1 MGGFYYER
9 KKVIVLLPELKIPI
23 SIEVFET
30 NLEYFINEYVLSCEN
45 PNLQFEKCK
54 IGFSG
59 HRYTIYSKQKDS
71 LKSNPVKIGEID
83 VFKIYEE
90 KVEIKAA
97 VYDIENSKEC
107 LKFFNE
113 FYYMVFNKWHIVPKP
128 FKGHIL
134 DDSVA
139 TNSHI
144 ITGMETGYFRLPG
157 VLQKMPESE
166 VKYWDEGKENN
177 VTSQSNDFY
186 PSVSNSEREQ
196 IIQTYKTQINKG
208 LPEKFE
214 VSKLP
219 TEKLNKGVP
228 ERIIARANRI
238 EEIKDKH
245 PQWSQAGVAKEFNSI
260 KYDDD
265 PFISVTDLQN
275 AYKAMGWKWMR
286 ADRIW

>member
-1 MGGFYYER
+1 M
-9 KKVIVLLPELKIPI
+9 LLPELKIPI

-30 NLEYFINEYVLSCEN
+30 NLEYFINEYVLNCEN

-97 VYDIENSKEC
+97 VYYIENSKEC
-107 LKFFNE
+107 LEFFNE

-134 DDSVA
+134 DDPVA
-139 TNSHI
+139 TNSRI

-157 VLQKMPESE
+157 VLAIMPEPNDKNWYESR
-166 VKYWDEGKENN
+166 KNN
-177 VTSQSNDFY
+177 DSVQSNDFY
-186 PSVSNSEREQ
+186 LSVSDSERKQ
-196 IIQTYKTQINKG
+196 IIQTYKTEINKG

-219 TEKLNKGVP
+219 TEKLNKGVH

-238 EEIKDKH
+238 EEIKDEH
-245 PQWSQAGVAKEFNSI
+245 PQWSQARVVIEFNMR

-265 PFISVTDLQN
+265 PYISVYDLRN
-275 AYKAMGWKWMR
+275 AYNAMGWKWIR
-286 ADRIW
+286 ADGR